1 MLGTGTWQL
10 KISNMFYNGDIT
22 LRVFDDGGKYGFE
35 LISPKVTAPDID
47 IKELSTNGNH
57 LSAVVTA
64 RELRGKEA
72 AIELDFTDDSVTGF
86 AKGPLIGRA
95 EIKEGKRIG

>member
-64 RELRGKEA
+64 RELRGKAA

-86 AKGPLIGRA
+86 AQVPLIGRA